1 MLFFLIWTCSFIYF
15 FKKNLCLLSTKSYV
29 WKSVRD
35 FKQRSDMLFL
45 TLEHEIWLCF
55 SPSSAFKCVLPDL
68 SSLTF
73 EDVSRRSCGASLMA
87 QIVEESACNA
97 GDPDSIPGSGRP
109 LGAGNGNSLQYFGL
123 ENSTDRGA

>member
-1 MLFFLIWTCSFIYF
+1 M
-15 FKKNLCLLSTKSYV
+15 
-29 WKSVRD
+29 RD

-87 QIVEESACNA
+87 QTVEESACNA
-97 GDPDSIPGSGRP
+97 GDPDSIPGLGRSP
-109 LGAGNGNSLQYFGL
+109 GEGNGNPLHGVLAWRIPWTEEPDGLQSMGFQRVRH
-123 ENSTDRGA
+123 D